1 MRISVCMYKRNFLL
15 LLKVFLNDY
24 FIIKMESKI
33 SIGKKLKIK
42 SKGKQ
47 VTKEKLKH
55 NIQLINNQ

>member
-1 MRISVCMYKRNFLL
+1 MII
-15 LLKVFLNDY
+15 

-42 SKGKQ
+42 SKEKK
-47 VTKEKLKH
+47 VTEEKLKH